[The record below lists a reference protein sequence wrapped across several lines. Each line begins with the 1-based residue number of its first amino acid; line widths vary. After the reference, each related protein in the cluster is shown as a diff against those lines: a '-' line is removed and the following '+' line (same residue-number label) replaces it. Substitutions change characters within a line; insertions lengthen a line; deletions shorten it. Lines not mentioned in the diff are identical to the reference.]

1 VQRGRLPSRSGAN
14 WPARRPQHLP
24 CARYFGKPSR
34 KPKAG
39 SLAVLHCSTMPTTPG
54 RFLCGD
60 SQGVFSLMSDAW
72 TADLAR
78 GATTRDPLRGRTART
93 DHDKTVEAEGG
104 ARGLEGSSSEVVR
117 DTGTTGTTSSATCC
131 TGISVANSASNCPC
145 ATNWQMRQLSAPS
158 RRD

>member
-1 VQRGRLPSRSGAN
+1 LCNAGAYHHVRAPTGRREDRNTFRARGTSVSQVG
-14 WPARRPQHLP
+14 
-24 CARYFGKPSR
+24 SR
-34 KPKAG
+34 KQ
-39 SLAVLHCSTMPTTPG
+39 V
-54 RFLCGD
+54 R
-60 SQGVFSLMSDAW
+60 SQCCTAPRCRPRPDVFSAATSGVFSLMSDAW

-78 GATTRDPLRGRTART
+78 GATTRDHLRGRTART

-104 ARGLEGSSSEVVR
+104 ARGLEGSSSEVLR